1 MLKKVEAFYNKEI
14 KKYIEKM
21 NKPIYEINNSLNL
34 SQFLNKNFEENDL
47 KVDEISDIQG
57 NTSNKGVKSVFD
69 LTETSFIKKHS
80 MNLLTIKEILPNGQE
95 DRFITNDD
103 EVEKKMIQS
112 IEEKKEKK

>member
-1 MLKKVEAFYNKEI
+1 
-14 KKYIEKM
+14 M
-21 NKPIYEINNSLNL
+21 NKSIYEVNNSLNL
-34 SQFLNKNFEENDL
+34 SQFLNKNFDNENEL
-47 KVDEISDIQG
+47 KVDEISDSQG
-57 NTSNKGVKSVFD
+57 MMSNSVKNLKSVFD

-80 MNLLTIKEILPNGQE
+80 MTLLTIKEILPNGQE